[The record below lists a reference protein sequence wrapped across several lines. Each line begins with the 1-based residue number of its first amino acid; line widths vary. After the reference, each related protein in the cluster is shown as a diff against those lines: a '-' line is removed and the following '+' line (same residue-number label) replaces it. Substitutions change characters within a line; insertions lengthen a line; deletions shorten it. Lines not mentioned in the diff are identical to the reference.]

1 MQQHLNFYID
11 GAWVPA
17 QGTRTQD
24 VVDPFTEQ
32 PVARIALGDARDL
45 DQAVAA
51 ARRAF
56 PTWAAQSREQR
67 LAVLQAVIAAY
78 EARMDAIAMAVSLE
92 MGAPLTLA
100 RQAHAVAGLSHLKQA
115 AQVLA
120 GYAFDEVVHR
130 TRITREPI
138 GVCGLITPWNW
149 PLNQIACKVAPALAA
164 GCTVVLKP
172 SETAPLSALL
182 FAQVLH
188 EAGVP
193 PGVFNL
199 VNGDGPGV
207 GAAMAA
213 HADID
218 MISFTGSTRAGV
230 AVAKAAADTVKRVA
244 QELGGKSPHIVVDG
258 VDLPTTVRQAALQCF
273 RNSGQ
278 SCNAPTR
285 LLVPTHLHAA
295 ATAIA
300 VEAAQSLRLGDPRD
314 EATTL
319 GPVANAVQ
327 YTKVRE
333 CIATGLRE
341 GARLATGG
349 LERPEGLAQGYFVQP
364 TVFAHVANTMAVARE
379 EIFGPVLCIL
389 PYGSEEEAIAM
400 ANDTVYGLSACVSAP
415 DLAHAQRIARRL
427 RAGMVHLNGA
437 RADHA
442 APFGGYRQSGN
453 GREWGRMGFEEF
465 LEAKS
470 MFGYEEEQQ
479 QAA

>member
-1 MQQHLNFYID
+1 MQEHLNFYID

-24 VVDPFTEQ
+24 VINPFTEQ

-45 DQAVAA
+45 DRAVAA

-56 PTWAAQSREQR
+56 PAWAAQSREQR
-67 LAVLQAVIAAY
+67 LAVLQAVTAAY

-120 GYAFDEVVHR
+120 GYAFDEVV
-130 TRITREPI
+130 
-138 GVCGLITPWNW
+138 
-149 PLNQIACKVAPALAA
+149 QIACKVAPALAA

-182 FAQVLH
+182 FAQMLH

-213 HADID
+213 HAVID
-218 MISFTGSTRAGV
+218 MLSFTGSTRAGV

-244 QELGGKSPHIVVDG
+244 QELGGKSPHIVVGG
-258 VDLPTTVRQAALQCF
+258 VDLPATVRQAALQCF

-285 LLVPTHLHAA
+285 LLVPAHLHDA

-300 VEAAQSLRLGDPRD
+300 AQAAQSLRLGDPRD
-314 EATTL
+314 AATTL
-319 GPVANAVQ
+319 RPVANAVQ
-327 YTKVRE
+327 YAKVRE

-341 GARLATGG
+341 GAQIATGG
-349 LERPEGLAQGYFVQP
+349 LERPEGLARGYFVLP
-364 TVFAHVANTMAVARE
+364 TVFANVANTMAIARE

-400 ANDTVYGLSACVSAP
+400 ANDTVYGLSAYVSAP
-415 DLAHAQRIARRL
+415 DLDHARRIARRL

-453 GREWGRMGFEEF
+453 GREWGRMGFEEY
-465 LEAKS
+465 LETKS
-470 MFGYEEEQQ
+470 MFGYEEPE
-479 QAA
+479 A

>member
-1 MQQHLNFYID
+1 MQEQLNFYID

-24 VVDPFTEQ
+24 VIDPFTEQ

-45 DQAVAA
+45 DRAVAA

-56 PTWAAQSREQR
+56 PAWAAQSREQR
-67 LAVLQAVIAAY
+67 LAVLQAVTAAY
-78 EARMDAIAMAVSLE
+78 ETRIDAIAMAVSLE

-120 GYAFDEVVHR
+120 GYAFDEVVNR

-218 MISFTGSTRAGV
+218 MLSFTGSTRAGV
-230 AVAKAAADTVKRVA
+230 LVAKSAADTVKRVA
-244 QELGGKSPHIVVDG
+244 QELGGKSANILLDDVNLQDAVTRG
-258 VDLPTTVRQAALQCF
+258 VAACF
-273 RNSGQ
+273 TNSGQ
-278 SCNAPTR
+278 SCSIPTR
-285 LLVPTHLHAA
+285 MLIPRALMGDAVQIAKTAA
-295 ATAIA
+295 EGYSVGSTI
-300 VEAAQSLRLGDPRD
+300 D
-314 EATTL
+314 ENTQL
-319 GPVANAVQ
+319 GPLVNRAQFRRVQ
-327 YTKVRE
+327 AL
-333 CIATGLRE
+333 IQTGIDE
-341 GARLATGG
+341 GAQLVTGG
-349 LERPEGLAQGYFVQP
+349 VGLPDGIEKGYYARP
-364 TVFAHVANTMAVARE
+364 TVFANVTPEMTIAQE
-379 EIFGPVLCIL
+379 EIFGPVLSMIA
-389 PYGSEEEAIAM
+389 YDSEAEAIAI
-400 ANDTVYGLSACVSAP
+400 ANGTHYGLAAYVQSA
-415 DLAHAQRIARRL
+415 DQQRARDVARQL
-427 RAGMVHLNGA
+427 QAGTVHLNYPP
-437 RADHA
+437 ADFA
-442 APFGGYRQSGN
+442 APFGGVKRSGN
-453 GREWGRMGFEEF
+453 GREWGEYGLREY
-465 LEAKS
+465 LEVKS
-470 MFGYEEEQQ
+470 LVGYG
-479 QAA
+479 A